1 MELRKDLDIT
11 NENVSVGETIRE
23 VGLKLTSK
31 LREE

>member
-1 MELRKDLDIT
+1 MEWWEDLYIA
-11 NENVSVGETIRE
+11 NENVSVGETVRE